1 MKLTFIKESIMKK
14 ILATGRLLDRKANTT
29 LTSIHVDKNVLA
41 WVENNCSGN
50 KQLVFNYLM
59 QKGIE
64 AMSFEETPIIL
75 ETLNEH
81 KFL

>member
-1 MKLTFIKESIMKK
+1 MKLTFGKESIMKK

-29 LTSIHVDKNVLA
+29 LTSIHVDKNVLS

-64 AMSFEETPIIL
+64 AINSEENPVIL
-75 ETLNEH
+75 EALHEH
-81 KFL
+81 

>member
-1 MKLTFIKESIMKK
+1 MKK
-14 ILATGRLLDRKANTT
+14 ILATGRLIDRKAKTT

-41 WVENNCSGN
+41 WIEENSSGN

-64 AMSFEETPIIL
+64 SINLEENPVIL
-75 ETLNEH
+75 EALNEH
-81 KFL
+81 KIL